1 VLNRN
6 FWLLFVNRAFTRIAY
21 HITTF
26 ALVVWVFRLTGVNVA
41 VSLWMV
47 VFLVASFLSS
57 FVSGVAADIYDRRW
71 IMILSNLAWGV
82 TALMFLFFPE
92 SFPGI
97 LLVSFF
103 AQGLDEFFS
112 PAQNAALP
120 QIVASRD
127 LVRANSYLSLV
138 TNVANFLGYFLSGV
152 LLRFVGYS
160 APFVTAAVLV
170 ALGAIAVMFLPPLAV
185 EQPVP
190 LRKFWGLV
198 RGKLIE
204 QLSYLTKNREVT
216 NTLLIAAVVLSVG
229 AGMGSLAPGFAEQV
243 LGIDARDLSFVA
255 VLPLGLGL
263 FLGTMILSQRGR
275 LVPVWASIFGIGV
288 VSLLL
293 STSPFLRT
301 FLGNHLASPR
311 GFEQVPFFSLTVAFL
326 CFILGFLASGVS
338 IPVVASL
345 QRITTS
351 LHMGRTFAAMGTV
364 SSILTPAVSLI
375 FGPVADLT
383 SPLVPMVGM
392 GLVACGAALW
402 VRSRVRL
409 K

>member
-1 VLNRN
+1 
-6 FWLLFVNRAFTRIAY
+6 
-21 HITTF
+21 
-26 ALVVWVFRLTGVNVA
+26 
-41 VSLWMV
+41 
-47 VFLVASFLSS
+47 
-57 FVSGVAADIYDRRW
+57 
-71 IMILSNLAWGV
+71 
-82 TALMFLFFPE
+82 
-92 SFPGI
+92 
-97 LLVSFF
+97 
-103 AQGLDEFFS
+103 
-112 PAQNAALP
+112 
-120 QIVASRD
+120 
-127 LVRANSYLSLV
+127 
-138 TNVANFLGYFLSGV
+138 
-152 LLRFVGYS
+152 
-160 APFVTAAVLV
+160 
-170 ALGAIAVMFLPPLAV
+170 MFLPPLAV